1 MTDRF
6 TSICTAGIFSVIW
19 VQLVQHMIEF
29 DSKLARTFLYVC
41 QERTLRAAAYSLD
54 LEPSSVSRQIN
65 TLETQLGLPLLER
78 SRKGVVPTEA
88 GRLLLDHLRRQRADN
103 EALLSDFDAL
113 RGMQRGEIVIAIGDG
128 FISDFMANA
137 LPSFRAALPGISF
150 QLLSGSTEKV
160 AKLVREDVA
169 HFGFAIN
176 PDREQA
182 LRVIERVRQPLEVL
196 LSPQSKHAGS
206 GVAMSMSQL
215 TEIPLALPRPD
226 FGIGT
231 LLRET
236 EATYGVRLVGAGR
249 DRLTG
254 RAAELRARRHRRDDP
269 ASLCRRARV
278 GGRPCR
284 DRASRYSRVAK
295 GRGDNPCQDRTA
307 VARGCVTP
315 CDPCSARNARVQ
327 AQNPSAERC
336 AQCNIKL
343 YPMQFTARTSCLLSR
358 RQRCAKGGEFHDL
371 EETFFRD
378 GWFGHCG
385 GFGPGCLGRNPASG
399 LARRRNEP

>member
-1 MTDRF
+1 
-6 TSICTAGIFSVIW
+6 
-19 VQLVQHMIEF
+19 MIEF

-169 HFGFAIN
+169 HFGFAFN

-215 TEIPLALPRPD
+215 TEIPLALPRPEV
-226 FGIGT
+226 GIGT

-236 EATYGVRLVGAGR
+236 EATYGVRLSGLVETDSLAVLRNFVREDIGATILPAFVVARELADGHVVTVPLDIPELQKGEATILVR
-249 DRLTG
+249 TG
-254 RAAELRARRHRRDDP
+254 RRLPEA
-269 ASLCRRARV
+269 
-278 GGRPCR
+278 
-284 DRASRYSRVAK
+284 ASRLATHAARAMLAFRRKIQVPNVA
-295 GRGDNPCQDRTA
+295 P
-307 VARGCVTP
+307 
-315 CDPCSARNARVQ
+315 NA
-327 AQNPSAERC
+327 
-336 AQCNIKL
+336 
-343 YPMQFTARTSCLLSR
+343 T
-358 RQRCAKGGEFHDL
+358 
-371 EETFFRD
+371 
-378 GWFGHCG
+378 
-385 GFGPGCLGRNPASG
+385 
-399 LARRRNEP
+399 